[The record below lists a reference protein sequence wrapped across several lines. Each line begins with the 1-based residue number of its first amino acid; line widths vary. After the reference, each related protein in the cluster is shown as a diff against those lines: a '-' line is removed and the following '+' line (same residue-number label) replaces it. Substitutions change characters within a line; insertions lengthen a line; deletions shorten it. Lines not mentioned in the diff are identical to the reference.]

1 MSVETGAHL
10 MRHILVLL
18 LVVAWTIEIVKSK
31 HLVGHLRQVVALAHR
46 NGFVFSLQLFTV
58 PAIDWKIATFWR
70 RQLVDKSFFL
80 YAEGSLGLVQLF
92 LSYRVF
98 NKCRRMH
105 LLAFFSGLN
114 TILIQKIQK
123 C

>member
-58 PAIDWKIATFWR
+58 PAID
-70 RQLVDKSFFL
+70 
-80 YAEGSLGLVQLF
+80 
-92 LSYRVF
+92 
-98 NKCRRMH
+98 
-105 LLAFFSGLN
+105 
-114 TILIQKIQK
+114 
-123 C
+123 